1 MINLYL
7 VYSNETEDD
16 PEDKSGGW
24 IPYYIKSKE
33 LKEKQDN

>member
-16 PEDKSGGW
+16 PDSKSGW